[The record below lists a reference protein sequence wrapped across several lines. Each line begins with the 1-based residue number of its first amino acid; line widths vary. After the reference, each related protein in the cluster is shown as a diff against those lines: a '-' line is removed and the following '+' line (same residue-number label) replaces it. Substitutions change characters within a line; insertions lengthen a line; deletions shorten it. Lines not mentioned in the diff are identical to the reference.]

1 MAKPQTRSE
10 TALQSAVMRFGDDA
24 FRICYMHTK
33 SGKETLTLLSDV
45 FMQYFLDT
53 QTFKSEGEERLWV
66 LRTAHKTCMDYYAQK
81 IRKKL
86 TDEQIAQRSK
96 DMPFETPKELCD
108 ILRLH
113 YTLLTAVALHYGAG
127 DNTRFIG
134 RVTGKSASAVQ
145 NQLEKVKKAANMSED
160 DLREWVETLETPDDL
175 LHRVYYSV
183 LNESKDPHFTANSRA
198 KRLKR
203 NIDRA
208 MPFAAV
214 GVIVICL
221 LCVVAV
227 RAGWF
232 GTKYVRTPDVV
243 LESDT
248 PVSSAAESEV
258 SHVTLTPEP
267 TASEDTR
274 EAVNMSLSIF
284 VPSDSGLD
292 QYSYKSLPA
301 DGAVLVQK
309 MAEKGAFPEDVTL
322 DALDYIKDG
331 EVVSTMKSGEMLEVR
346 LQFSGALQEYLDSAS
361 STSSLE
367 AIAKTFRAFYEAA
380 GMTLSNLEVYS
391 DGKPVTVGDMQINCT
406 SLMYGELPV
415 SAVLDGDTNGGLILM
430 KILVIDGQGGK
441 MGAALTDQIKKNMPD
456 AEVVAVGTNSL
467 ATSAMLRAG
476 ADAAATGENP
486 VVVNCTW
493 ADVIVGPIGII
504 LANALWG
511 EITPKMAAAVSEC
524 VAKKILIP
532 VNRCSVSVVG
542 VQDKT
547 LSEYV
552 RDAIAMLKNMQ

>member
-1 MAKPQTRSE
+1 
-10 TALQSAVMRFGDDA
+10 
-24 FRICYMHTK
+24 
-33 SGKETLTLLSDV
+33 
-45 FMQYFLDT
+45 
-53 QTFKSEGEERLWV
+53 
-66 LRTAHKTCMDYYAQK
+66 
-81 IRKKL
+81 
-86 TDEQIAQRSK
+86 
-96 DMPFETPKELCD
+96 MPFETPKELCD
-108 ILRLH
+108 VLRLH

-134 RVTGKSASAVQ
+134 RVTGKSSAAVQ
-145 NQLEKVKKAANMSED
+145 NQLEKAKKAASMSED

-183 LNESKDPHFTANSRA
+183 LNESKDPHFSANSRA

-203 NIDRA
+203 NVDRA

-221 LCVVAV
+221 LGVVAV

-232 GTKYVRTPDVV
+232 VTKYVRTPDVI

-248 PVSSAAESEV
+248 PVSSSAAEGESSAENEV

-274 EAVNMSLSIF
+274 EAINMSLSIF

-346 LQFSGALQEYLDSAS
+346 LQFSGALQDYLDTAS
-361 STSSLE
+361 STAALE
-367 AIAKTFRAFYEAA
+367 AISKTFRAFYETA
-380 GMTLSNLEVYS
+380 GMTLSKLEVYS
-391 DGKPVTVGDMQINCT
+391 NGKPVTVGDMQINCT

-415 SAVLDGDTNGGLILM
+415 SAVLDGDTNEPTEG
-430 KILVIDGQGGK
+430 
-441 MGAALTDQIKKNMPD
+441 
-456 AEVVAVGTNSL
+456 
-467 ATSAMLRAG
+467 
-476 ADAAATGENP
+476 
-486 VVVNCTW
+486 
-493 ADVIVGPIGII
+493 
-504 LANALWG
+504 
-511 EITPKMAAAVSEC
+511 
-524 VAKKILIP
+524 
-532 VNRCSVSVVG
+532 
-542 VQDKT
+542 
-547 LSEYV
+547 
-552 RDAIAMLKNMQ
+552 